1 MSSGHPRSVDLQL
14 GLLLRQ
20 AHRRA
25 AAILA
30 AALAPLELSGRH
42 FGVMMLLVQ
51 NGTSTQKQLLA
62 DLGSDKAGMVRTVD
76 DLDRRGFIRRVQSPQ
91 DRRLYHLSLTDAGR
105 ATFAEARK
113 LADAAAQDILVGL
126 TATERATLAD
136 LLSRVVDP
144 PAP

>member
-1 MSSGHPRSVDLQL
+1 MSSGHPRSIDLQL

-42 FGVMMLLVQ
+42 FGVMMLLVRD
-51 NGTSTQKQLLA
+51 GTSTQKQLLA

-105 ATFAEARK
+105 GTFAEARK
-113 LADAAAQDILVGL
+113 LADAAAQDIFVGL
-126 TATERATLAD
+126 TAAERAALAE
-136 LLSRVVDP
+136 LLFRVVDP

>member
-1 MSSGHPRSVDLQL
+1 MRSSHISVEMRL

-20 AHRRA
+20 AQRRA

-30 AALAPLELSGRH
+30 AALAPLDLSGRH
-42 FGVMMLLVQ
+42 FGVMMLLARD
-51 NGTSTQKQLLA
+51 GTSTQKQLLT

-76 DLDRRGFIRRVQSPQ
+76 ELDRRGLVRRVQSPS
-91 DRRLYHLSLTDAGR
+91 DRRLYHLSLTNAGQ
-105 ATFAEARK
+105 AAFASARK
-113 LADAAAQDILVGL
+113 VAAVAAQDIFIGL
-126 TATERATLAD
+126 TTDERAALAD

>member
-1 MSSGHPRSVDLQL
+1 MSSDHPRWVDLHL

-42 FGVMMLLVQ
+42 FGVMMLLVRD
-51 NGTSTQKQLLA
+51 GTSTQKQLLV

-76 DLDRRGFIRRVQSPQ
+76 ELSRRGFIRRVQSPQ
-91 DRRLYHLSLTDAGR
+91 DRRLYHLSLTDTGR
-105 ATFAEARK
+105 GTFAEARK
-113 LADAAAQDILVGL
+113 LADEAAQDIFVGL
-126 TATERATLAD
+126 TVTERATLAE

-144 PAP
+144 RAP